1 VDSITAD
8 GPKKAETPGASET
21 PGGAPEIFTAPWAH
35 SWCHELNA
43 SEAYR
48 AAAADWE
55 GALALVMG
63 ADPSLGIPDD
73 RILYLDLHHGA
84 CRQARLAEGDDL
96 DAAPYVLEAPAA
108 IWKKVLAGSLDPL
121 LGLMTA
127 KIRLTRGSLAQLTP
141 RVKAAQELVRS
152 AARLPATFPPGW
164 ETGS

>member
-1 VDSITAD
+1 MDSTTAD
-8 GPKKAETPGASET
+8 GTDPAETAGASE
-21 PGGAPEIFTAPWAH
+21 APEIFTAPWAD
-35 SWCHELNA
+35 SWRRELNA
-43 SEAYR
+43 SDDYR

-55 GALALVMG
+55 GALALVMA

-73 RILYLDLHHGA
+73 RALFLDLHHGT

-108 IWKKVLAGSLDPL
+108 VWRRVLGGTLDPL

-164 ETGS
+164 NAES